1 MNLVYAIVPWLLA
14 AAAEKHPPVEK
25 PSLAIEAGGA
35 KEITILQALRDRR
48 VELDNREAA
57 IKAREDAYSKL
68 KKEVDERIEN
78 TSREIA
84 KLEARLN
91 MGEPARQAKEK
102 RIVSLVDALTTL
114 SAKKAAPMLAAADPA
129 LVGELLVRL
138 GPQRAAAL
146 LSVMPPTQAGHLVDQ
161 VGEARALAAIKAQ
174 EQAKAAAAQKST
186 PAANGAQA
194 QDDTQA
200 PGADAANSNP
210 ADASADNQGAK

>member
-14 AAAEKHPPVEK
+14 AAAEKPPVTV
-25 PSLAIEAGGA
+25 EAGGA

-48 VELDNREAA
+48 VELDNREAT
-57 IKAREDAYSKL
+57 IKAHEEALSKL
-68 KKEVDERIEN
+68 KKELDERLEN

-84 KLEARLN
+84 KLETRLN

-129 LVGELLVRL
+129 LVGDLLVRL

-146 LSVMPPTQAGHLVDQ
+146 LAVMPAAQAGHLVDQ
-161 VGEARALAAIKAQ
+161 VGEARALAAFKAQ
-174 EQAKAAAAQKST
+174 EQAKAT
-186 PAANGAQA
+186 PAASGAQA
-194 QDDTQA
+194 QDNTQA
-200 PGADAANSNP
+200 PNADGSNTNP
-210 ADASADNQGAK
+210 ADAPADNQGAK